1 MRRRVRRVVRRAPR
15 VEPDGEFLFIFVWA
29 IRMTACYV
37 QLLQDSLRC
46 SFPLVVRAEP
56 LLGSELGSFGTG
68 GNQAGDGKGTRHAI
82 VAGPYVLAAL
92 GPAAWVADLG
102 FGVDDFSSSSSD
114 RSGGFHEG
122 SVELSPGDVS
132 PLPTTTTCTRVSL
145 VMANGRRYLGSVV
158 SRSDGKLPGDSGG
171 VGPYVKAA
179 AVFAEPTLEPTQGES
194 RPGGS
199 GFFYASNTC
208 DESSCAYAIAD
219 APAVTW
225 HRCRVDSK
233 GGGGG
238 GDEDAIFTLSPVA
251 APGLGLHA
259 GVVQNGR
266 AALVLQASTGLSGD
280 PLAMKVS
287 DDGRHVAVHGGE
299 LDGYVLCRD
308 EASAADSADGCK
320 DMNDGCPKWAAQA
333 ACFANQGYMHRNCA
347 LSCGLCRPGD
357 AVLMAPEKAETKE
370 CGTRV
375 VFGSNNVEG
384 AEPGHRL
391 PWRPPRGSHVGKG
404 PDPRW
409 MPNVLLSPLYS
420 LRDEV
425 YTVYLRLR
433 G

>member
-1 MRRRVRRVVRRAPR
+1 
-15 VEPDGEFLFIFVWA
+15 
-29 IRMTACYV
+29 
-37 QLLQDSLRC
+37 
-46 SFPLVVRAEP
+46 
-56 LLGSELGSFGTG
+56 
-68 GNQAGDGKGTRHAI
+68 
-82 VAGPYVLAAL
+82 
-92 GPAAWVADLG
+92 
-102 FGVDDFSSSSSD
+102 
-114 RSGGFHEG
+114 
-122 SVELSPGDVS
+122 
-132 PLPTTTTCTRVSL
+132 
-145 VMANGRRYLGSVV
+145 MANGRRYLGSVV

-208 DESSCAYAIAD
+208 DVSSCAYAIAD

-266 AALVLQASTGLSGD
+266 AALVLEASSD